1 MSIMKK
7 LFNRI
12 VIISTALMILSF
24 ILFIIHKDKLS
35 IALFATFITIW
46 YHFFM
51 RWIIGN
57 VVGPMLLGVNSN
69 NKWFH
74 QTKIEN
80 KFYRIL
86 HVKDWKKFLP
96 TYDSTLFNLKTQS
109 LDDIINNMCQA
120 ELIHEIMFIFSL
132 VPIAFSIYFGDLYI
146 FVLTSIVAMMFE
158 LCFIIV
164 QRYNRERLVKLNIKL
179 KRRRSR

>member
-7 LFNRI
+7 LFNTI

-69 NKWFH
+69 KQMVSSN
-74 QTKIEN
+74 
-80 KFYRIL
+80 
-86 HVKDWKKFLP
+86 
-96 TYDSTLFNLKTQS
+96 
-109 LDDIINNMCQA
+109 
-120 ELIHEIMFIFSL
+120 
-132 VPIAFSIYFGDLYI
+132 
-146 FVLTSIVAMMFE
+146 
-158 LCFIIV
+158 
-164 QRYNRERLVKLNIKL
+164 
-179 KRRRSR
+179 